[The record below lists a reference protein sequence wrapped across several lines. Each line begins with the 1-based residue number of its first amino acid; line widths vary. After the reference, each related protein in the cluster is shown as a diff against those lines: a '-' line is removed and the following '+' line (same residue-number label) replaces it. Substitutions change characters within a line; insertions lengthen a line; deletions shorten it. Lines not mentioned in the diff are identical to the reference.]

1 MDIDTHFDYYH
12 SGRSP
17 FIITLYD
24 YTADTL
30 KFEGYFYLEDAT
42 MPVERI
48 LFHRD
53 GMFHIEILQ
62 KKTCEPE
69 SGSDSGVDAVY
80 NGDPED
86 NIIFFPT
93 AILELNYRVIKVL
106 QSFQE
111 LEQARD
117 RIQTLDAEVEVRDQ
131 RFRREREDREREEMI
146 EQCKNMDY
154 SGFLAQRSTSGASH
168 GGP

>member
-1 MDIDTHFDYYH
+1 MNIDTHFDYYH

-17 FIITLYD
+17 FILTLYD

-30 KFEGYFYLEDAT
+30 KFEGYFYLEDDT

-48 LFHRD
+48 LFRGD
-53 GMFHIEILQ
+53 DMIHIEILQ
-62 KKTCEPE
+62 KAACEPASAPESE
-69 SGSDSGVDAVY
+69 SGTNAVY

-86 NIIFFPT
+86 NIMFFPT

-106 QSFQE
+106 RSFQE
-111 LEQARD
+111 LEQARN
-117 RIQTLDAEVEVRDQ
+117 RIQTLDVEVEVRDE
-131 RFRREREDREREEMI
+131 RFRRQREEREREEMI

-154 SGFLAQRSTSGASH
+154 SGFLAQRSTPGTS
-168 GGP
+168 

>member
-17 FIITLYD
+17 FILTLYD

-30 KFEGYFYLEDAT
+30 KFEGYFYLEDDT

-48 LFHRD
+48 LFRGD
-53 GMFHIEILQ
+53 DIIHIEIL
-62 KKTCEPE
+62 KKATCEPASAPE
-69 SGSDSGVDAVY
+69 SDSGANAVY

-86 NIIFFPT
+86 NIMFFPT

-111 LEQARD
+111 LEQARN

-131 RFRREREDREREEMI
+131 RFRRQREDREREEMI
-146 EQCKNMDY
+146 ERCKNMDY
-154 SGFLAQRSTSGASH
+154 SGFLAQGSTSGTS
-168 GGP
+168 